1 MEKTFQ
7 AAQITHE
14 RFLTVDHSWK
24 YFFDI
29 CQADLPM
36 LCIVL
41 HIRGSWKFSLAGI
54 KKTKKYI
61 LQEWSMVKNISFVSC
76 AAWNV
81 FSINSLPCSQSK
93 GLLGHTGRKKPHTAG
108 VKDLSPS
115 LWHRRL
121 QIFIA
126 RGSQLLNANNRKE
139 GVTLG
144 NKEVPPNSTLIKES
158 IKIELWC
165 NKFSPNYGQS
175 QIWIKVN
182 GW

>member
-1 MEKTFQ
+1 
-7 AAQITHE
+7 
-14 RFLTVDHSWK
+14 
-24 YFFDI
+24 
-29 CQADLPM
+29 
-36 LCIVL
+36 
-41 HIRGSWKFSLAGI
+41 
-54 KKTKKYI
+54 
-61 LQEWSMVKNISFVSC
+61 MVKNISCVSC

-175 QIWIKVN
+175 QFE
-182 GW
+182 